1 MSSLFSTV
9 SQFWSRVQ
17 GSLFPA
23 LDDAEIEMTPKLYR
37 LVAVLDLLQIE
48 QFVPWRAPSLKG
60 AKPKDRRCLA
70 RAFVAKNFYN
80 MTDTKAWRDRLLH
93 DKDLRKV
100 CGWVF
105 KSEVP
110 SESTFSRA
118 FAWFADLGL
127 ADQVQ
132 AAQVQAWLG
141 DEILRDVSTDSTA
154 IEAREHPVTRAKPP
168 VDAALEAPVAST
180 SAAPPAAPEPLSSPT
195 AASAKPARPRKSKQ
209 GTKAQHLAAAYTP
222 PEPTRLERQLEQE
235 PEFALLELPTRC
247 DVGCK
252 TNSKGNKDY
261 WIGYK
266 FHVRVAAGN
275 LPLVAVTTAASVH
288 DSQVAIPLMK
298 LSDRQVTSLYEL
310 MDRGYDA
317 KWIRRAAEEAGHVP
331 IIDYVRRRGQERAQ
345 ELAPDRAEH
354 YKGRTVAE
362 RFNARLKDEF
372 GGNQVRVRGHR
383 KVHAHLMFGLLVIF
397 ADQLLRTLA

>member
-1 MSSLFSTV
+1 MSPLLTKV

-17 GSLFPA
+17 GGLFPA
-23 LDDAEIEMTPKLYR
+23 LEEAEIEMTPKLYR
-37 LVAVLDLLQIE
+37 LIALLDLLQIE
-48 QFVPWRAPSLKG
+48 HFVPLRSPYQVG

-70 RAFVAKNFYN
+70 RAFVAKAFYN
-80 MTDTKAWRDRLLH
+80 MTDTKAFLERLLH

-118 FAWFADLGL
+118 FAWFSDLGL
-127 ADQVQ
+127 TDQVQ

-141 DEILRDVSTDSTA
+141 DEVLRNVSTDSTA
-154 IEAREHPVTRAKPP
+154 IEAREKPVTRAKPP
-168 VDAALEAPVAST
+168 VDASLDVPAVKAP
-180 SAAPPAAPEPLSSPT
+180 SSKK
-195 AASAKPARPRKSKQ
+195 AKP
-209 GTKAQHLAAAYTP
+209 TKKTKKTAKEKKTAELAAQYTP
-222 PEPTRLERQLEQE
+222 AESTRLERQITQV
-235 PEFALLELPTRC
+235 PEIALLELPTAC

-266 FHVRVAAGN
+266 FHVRVTDGN

-288 DSQVAIPLMK
+288 DSQVAIPLMQ
-298 LSDRQVTSLYEL
+298 LSDRIVTSLYEL

-317 KWIRRAAEEAGHVP
+317 KWIRRAAVLAGHVP
-331 IIDYVRRRGQERAQ
+331 IIDYIRRRGQERAQ
-345 ELAPDRAEH
+345 ELEPDRAEH

-372 GGNQVRVRGHR
+372 GGNHVRVRGDR

-397 ADQLLRTLA
+397 ADQLLRSYA